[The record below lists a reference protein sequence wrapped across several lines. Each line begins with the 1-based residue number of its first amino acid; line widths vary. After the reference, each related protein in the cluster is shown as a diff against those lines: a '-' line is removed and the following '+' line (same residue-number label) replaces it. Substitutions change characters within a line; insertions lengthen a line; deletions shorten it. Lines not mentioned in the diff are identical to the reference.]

1 MTRLLAVLT
10 ASLMGGAVA
19 AVACVTTAVP
29 AANAATGTFSQQ
41 NPTDI
46 AAHRSFS
53 SDDNTITIPSSG
65 PASAYP
71 APIQVS
77 GLTGTITDVDVRL
90 NTLNHPF
97 PSDLDV
103 MLVGPGGQHVV
114 LMSDAGGNVAVVDTT
129 FVIDDEAPSP
139 LPGVGQIN
147 TDRYQPT
154 NYGSGDPFPAP
165 APISSDAATG
175 LSAFD
180 GTSPNGVWSLYVVDD
195 TFMDSGSL
203 KDGWSLSI
211 DTSVTAQ
218 PYPSTL
224 QVAGVHGSVTD
235 VDLVL
240 DGLANVVLADLDLL
254 LVGPGGQR
262 AVVMSDAGTFTPL
275 PQLNLVLDD
284 EAAYPLFSVPGASL
298 DSLPADAVRQGPMPA
313 VFSAAFRP
321 RDFDEPGAAPDLF
334 SAPAPDTTGAG
345 SALSVFDGTDPNGP
359 WRLFAMNDGWHSGG
373 WLSGWSLRLSTTD
386 PAPPPASPP
395 ATTPGPT
402 AAIDHTAPFVIRRS
416 PMTTTAG
423 VATGATIRAGF
434 SEAMRRASLT
444 GTTVRLSRAHSTRT
458 VPATVTYD
466 ARRHRVLLDPA
477 HALRHRTTYLVV
489 VTTGARDL
497 AGNRL
502 DQDPTRTGGQRVSWT
517 FRTR

>member
-1 MTRLLAVLT
+1 MTRLLALLT
-10 ASLMGGAVA
+10 AALVGGTVLAVA
-19 AVACVTTAVP
+19 PP
-29 AANAATGTFSQQ
+29 AGAAALTISQQ
-41 NPTDI
+41 APTDI
-46 AAHRSFS
+46 APHRSFS
-53 SDDNTITIPSSG
+53 SDDTTITIPTSG

-103 MLVGPGGQHVV
+103 MLVGPTGQHVV

-129 FVIDDEAPSP
+129 FVIDDEAPAP
-139 LPGVGQIN
+139 LPGAAQIN
-147 TDRYQPT
+147 TSRYQPT
-154 NYGSGDPFPAP
+154 NYGAGDPFPAP
-165 APISSDAATG
+165 APSASDAATA

-180 GTSPNGVWSLYVVDD
+180 GTDPNGVWSLYVVDD
-195 TFMDSGSL
+195 TLMDSGSL

-224 QVAGVHGSVTD
+224 QVTGVQGSVTD

-262 AVVMSDAGTFTPL
+262 AVVMSDAGGFTPL
-275 PQLNLVLDD
+275 PQLDLVLDD

-313 VFSAAFRP
+313 IVSAAFRP

-345 SALSVFDGTDPNGP
+345 SALSVFDGTDPNGQ
-359 WRLFAMNDGWHSGG
+359 WRLYAMNDGWHAGG
-373 WLSGWSLRLSTTD
+373 WLSGWSLRITTTD
-386 PAPPPASPP
+386 PAPPPATPP

-402 AAIDHTAPFVIRRS
+402 GTDHTAPFVTRRT
-416 PMTTTAG
+416 PMTTTTG
-423 VATGATIRAGF
+423 VATGATIRASF

-444 GTTVRLSRAHSTRT
+444 RSTVRLVRVHSTRAL
-458 VPATVTYD
+458 PATVTYD
-466 ARRHRVLLDPA
+466 ARRHRVLLDPSR
-477 HALRHRTTYLVV
+477 ALRHRTSYLVV
-489 VTTGARDL
+489 VTTGAMDV
-497 AGNRL
+497 AGHRL
-502 DQDPTRTGGQRVSWT
+502 DQDPTRAGGQRVSWT

>member
-1 MTRLLAVLT
+1 MTRLPAVLT
-10 ASLMGGAVA
+10 AALVGGAVA
-19 AVACVTTAVP
+19 AAATVVTVVP

-41 NPTDI
+41 SSTDL
-46 AAHRSFS
+46 APHRSFS
-53 SDDNTITIPSSG
+53 SHDAAITIPSSG
-65 PASAYP
+65 PASTYP

-90 NTLNHPF
+90 NTLDHPF

-114 LMSDAGGNVAVVDTT
+114 LMSDAGSDVAVVDTT
-129 FVIDDEAPSP
+129 FLIDDEAPSP

-147 TDRYQPT
+147 TDRYRPT

-165 APISSDAATG
+165 APSASDAATG

-180 GTSPNGVWSLYVVDD
+180 GTDPNGVWSLYVVDD
-195 TFMDSGSL
+195 TFLDSGSL
-203 KDGWSLSI
+203 EDGWSLSI

-224 QVAGVHGSVTD
+224 QVSGVPGSVTD

-240 DGLANVVLADLDLL
+240 DGLASVVVADLDLL

-262 AVVMSDAGTFTPL
+262 AVVMSDAGGFTPL

-284 EAAYPLFSVPGASL
+284 EAAYPLYSVPGASL
-298 DSLPADAVRQGPMPA
+298 DSLPADTVRQGPMPA
-313 VFSAAFRP
+313 MVSAAFRP

-345 SALSVFDGTDPNGP
+345 SALSVFDGTDPNGQ
-359 WRLFAMNDGWHSGG
+359 WRLFAMNDGWHAGG
-373 WLSGWSLRLSTTD
+373 WLSGWSLRISTTD
-386 PAPPPASPP
+386 PAPPATPP

-402 AAIDHTAPFVIRRS
+402 AATDHTAPFVTRRS
-416 PMTTTAG
+416 PVTTTTG
-423 VATGATIRAGF
+423 VGTGATIRARF

-444 GTTVRLSRAHSTRT
+444 GATVRLVRAHHTRG

-466 ARRHRVLLDPA
+466 ARRLRVVLDPA
-477 HALRHRTTYLVV
+477 HALRHRTTYRVV
-489 VTTGARDL
+489 VTTAVKDL

-502 DQDPTRTGGQRVSWT
+502 DQDPTRTGGQPVSWT
-517 FRTR
+517 FRTG